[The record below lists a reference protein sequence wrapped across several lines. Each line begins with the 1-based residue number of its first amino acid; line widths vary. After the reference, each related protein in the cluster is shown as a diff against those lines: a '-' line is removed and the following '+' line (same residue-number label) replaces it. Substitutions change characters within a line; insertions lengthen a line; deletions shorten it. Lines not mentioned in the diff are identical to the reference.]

1 MNFNYFIGIDV
12 SKKTLDF
19 CLLKAGKALLHLRT
33 ENHSKGIESF
43 IKQCQQQLDF
53 KLEESLFCM
62 EHTARLPP
70 VFTIIP
76 YLISYLKSRHLS
88 GGRRAVR
95 IRLAHQTL
103 IGSTARQK

>member
-19 CLLKAGKALLHLRT
+19 CLLKAGKALLHLRM

-62 EHTARLPP
+62 EHTGIYNYPILDFLSEKQASIWRLP
-70 VFTIIP
+70 
-76 YLISYLKSRHLS
+76 R
-88 GGRRAVR
+88 G
-95 IRLAHQTL
+95 
-103 IGSTARQK
+103 